1 MLEVKNVDVFYGD
14 VQVLWDVS
22 FNVQKGEIVALIG
35 ANGSGK
41 TTSLNTVSSILKPRK
56 GSVTYEGQPLHTRAP
71 HDLVA
76 LGIAHVPEARRLFP
90 EMTVKENLLLG
101 ALAPDA
107 KKARPEM
114 LEKVYGIFPRL
125 KEREKQAAG
134 TMSGGEQQMCAIAR
148 GLMSKPR
155 LLMLDE
161 PSLGLS
167 PILVTD
173 IFRVIAEVHDAGVTV
188 LLIEQNVFKTLAI
201 ADRAYVLESGRIVL
215 TGTGMT
221 SSTTSTSRRRTSA
234 SETQV
239 AVRALASGSPPPL
252 QHALRSLVVRRQG
265 DGTEKKKIFFERV
278 RAADRAADAIRD
290 ERRLDV
296 MQHLAARLVES
307 PSSRVSAIRGAGR
320 RKLGRRRG
328 EFS

>member
-1 MLEVKNVDVFYGD
+1 MLDVKGVDVYYGD

-41 TTSLNTVSSILKPRK
+41 TTSLNTVSSILRPRK
-56 GSVTYEGQPLHTRAP
+56 GAVTYEGQPLHTREP
-71 HDLVA
+71 HDLVG

-101 ALAPDA
+101 ALTPEA

-114 LEKVYGIFPRL
+114 LGKVYGIFPRL

-134 TMSGGEQQMCAIAR
+134 TLSGGEQQMCAIAR

-167 PILVTD
+167 PILVSD
-173 IFRVIAEVHDAGVTV
+173 IFRVIEEVHAAGVTV
-188 LLIEQNVFKTLAI
+188 LLIEQNVFKTLAV
-201 ADRAYVLESGRIVL
+201 ADRAYVLENGRIVL
-215 TGTGMT
+215 QGTGKDLLND
-221 SSTTSTSRRRTSA
+221 
-234 SETQV
+234 EHV
-239 AVRALASGSPPPL
+239 
-252 QHALRSLVVRRQG
+252 
-265 DGTEKKKIFFERV
+265 KK
-278 RAADRAADAIRD
+278 AY
-290 ERRLDV
+290 
-296 MQHLAARLVES
+296 
-307 PSSRVSAIRGAGR
+307 
-320 RKLGRRRG
+320 LGV
-328 EFS
+328 

>member
-1 MLEVKNVDVFYGD
+1 MLEVQNVDVFYGD

-41 TTSLNTVSSILKPRK
+41 TTSLNTISSILTPRK
-56 GSVTYEGQPLHTRAP
+56 GAVTYEGQALHTREP
-71 HDLVA
+71 HDLVG

-101 ALAPDA
+101 ALTPDA
-107 KKARPEM
+107 RKSRPEM

-167 PILVTD
+167 PILVSD
-173 IFRVIAEVHDAGVTV
+173 IFRVITEVHEAGVTV
-188 LLIEQNVFKTLAI
+188 LLVEQNVFKTLAV
-201 ADRAYVLESGRIVL
+201 ADRAYVLENGRIVL
-215 TGTGMT
+215 EGTGKDLLND
-221 SSTTSTSRRRTSA
+221 
-234 SETQV
+234 EHV
-239 AVRALASGSPPPL
+239 
-252 QHALRSLVVRRQG
+252 
-265 DGTEKKKIFFERV
+265 KK
-278 RAADRAADAIRD
+278 AY
-290 ERRLDV
+290 
-296 MQHLAARLVES
+296 
-307 PSSRVSAIRGAGR
+307 
-320 RKLGRRRG
+320 LGV
-328 EFS
+328 

>member
-1 MLEVKNVDVFYGD
+1 VLEVRNVDVFYGD

-22 FNVQKGEIVALIG
+22 FDVRKGEIVALIG

-41 TTSLNTVSSILKPRK
+41 TTSLNTISSILKPKK

-71 HDLVA
+71 HDLVT

-90 EMTVKENLLLG
+90 DMTVKENLLLG
-101 ALAPDA
+101 ALTPDA
-107 KKARPEM
+107 KKTRPEM

-167 PILVTD
+167 PILVSD
-173 IFRVIAEVHDAGVTV
+173 IFRVIQEVHDAGVTV
-188 LLIEQNVFKTLAI
+188 LLIEQNVFKTLAV
-201 ADRAYVLESGRIVL
+201 ADRAYVLENGRIVL
-215 TGTGMT
+215 EGKGKDLLNN
-221 SSTTSTSRRRTSA
+221 A
-234 SETQV
+234 HVKE
-239 AVRALASGSPPPL
+239 AY
-252 QHALRSLVVRRQG
+252 
-265 DGTEKKKIFFERV
+265 
-278 RAADRAADAIRD
+278 
-290 ERRLDV
+290 
-296 MQHLAARLVES
+296 
-307 PSSRVSAIRGAGR
+307 
-320 RKLGRRRG
+320 LGV
-328 EFS
+328 

>member
-1 MLEVKNVDVFYGD
+1 MLEVKGVDVFYGD

-56 GSVTYEGQPLHTRAP
+56 GAVTYEAQPLHTRAP
-71 HDLVA
+71 HELVG
-76 LGIAHVPEARRLFP
+76 LGIPHVPEARRLFP

-101 ALAPDA
+101 ALTPAA
-107 KKARPEM
+107 KKTRPEM

-173 IFRVIAEVHDAGVTV
+173 IFRVIQEVHDAGVTV
-188 LLIEQNVFKTLAI
+188 LLIEQNVFKTLAV
-201 ADRAYVLESGRIVL
+201 ADRAYVLENGRIVL
-215 TGTGMT
+215 EGPGKD
-221 SSTTSTSRRRTSA
+221 
-234 SETQV
+234 
-239 AVRALASGSPPPL
+239 LL
-252 QHALRSLVVRRQG
+252 N
-265 DGTEKKKIFFERV
+265 
-278 RAADRAADAIRD
+278 D
-290 ERRLDV
+290 EHV
-296 MQHLAARLVES
+296 KTAY
-307 PSSRVSAIRGAGR
+307 
-320 RKLGRRRG
+320 LGV
-328 EFS
+328 

>member
-1 MLEVKNVDVFYGD
+1 VLEVRNVDVFYGD

-41 TTSLNTVSSILKPRK
+41 TTSLNTISSILKPKR

-71 HDLVA
+71 HDLVT

-90 EMTVKENLLLG
+90 DMTVKENLLLG
-101 ALAPDA
+101 ALTPDA
-107 KKARPEM
+107 KKSRPEM

-167 PILVTD
+167 PILVSD
-173 IFRVIAEVHDAGVTV
+173 IFRVIQEVHDAGVTV
-188 LLIEQNVFKTLAI
+188 LLIEQNVFKTLAV
-201 ADRAYVLESGRIVL
+201 ADRAYVLENGRIVL
-215 TGTGMT
+215 EGPG
-221 SSTTSTSRRRTSA
+221 RD
-234 SETQV
+234 
-239 AVRALASGSPPPL
+239 LL
-252 QHALRSLVVRRQG
+252 N
-265 DGTEKKKIFFERV
+265 
-278 RAADRAADAIRD
+278 DAHVK
-290 ERRLDV
+290 E
-296 MQHLAARLVES
+296 AY
-307 PSSRVSAIRGAGR
+307 
-320 RKLGRRRG
+320 LGV
-328 EFS
+328 

>member
-1 MLEVKNVDVFYGD
+1 MPNMLEVQGIDVFYGD
-14 VQVLWDVS
+14 VQVLWDLS

-41 TTSLNTVSSILKPRK
+41 TTCLNAVSSILKPRK
-56 GSVTYEGQPLHTRAP
+56 GAITYEGQPLHTRAP
-71 HDLVA
+71 HDLVN

-114 LEKVYGIFPRL
+114 LDKVYQTFPRL

-134 TMSGGEQQMCAIAR
+134 TLSGGEQQMCAIAR

-167 PILVTD
+167 PILVSD
-173 IFRVIAEVHDAGVTV
+173 IFRVINEVHEAGVTV
-188 LLIEQNVFKTLAI
+188 LLVEQNVFKTLAI
-201 ADRAYVLESGRIVL
+201 ADRAYVLGNGRVVL
-215 TGTGMT
+215 HGKG
-221 SSTTSTSRRRTSA
+221 SDLLA
-234 SETQV
+234 DDN
-239 AVRALASGSPPPL
+239 VRQAY
-252 QHALRSLVVRRQG
+252 
-265 DGTEKKKIFFERV
+265 
-278 RAADRAADAIRD
+278 
-290 ERRLDV
+290 
-296 MQHLAARLVES
+296 
-307 PSSRVSAIRGAGR
+307 
-320 RKLGRRRG
+320 LGL
-328 EFS
+328 

>member
-1 MLEVKNVDVFYGD
+1 MSEVVLEVKGVDVFYGD

-22 FNVQKGEIVALIG
+22 FEVKKGEIVALFG

-41 TTSLNTVSSILKPRK
+41 TTSLNTVSSILTPRR
-56 GSVTYEGQPLHTRAP
+56 GTVTYEGQPLHTRAP
-71 HDLVA
+71 HDLVG

-101 ALAPDA
+101 ALTPDA
-107 KKARPEM
+107 RKSRPEM
-114 LEKVYGIFPRL
+114 LEKVYAIFPRL

-173 IFRVIAEVHDAGVTV
+173 IFKVIQDVHDAGVTV
-188 LLIEQNVFKTLAI
+188 LLVEQNVFKSLAI
-201 ADRAYVLESGRIVL
+201 ADRAYVLGNGRIVL
-215 TGTGMT
+215 TGTG
-221 SSTTSTSRRRTSA
+221 SGLLA
-234 SETQV
+234 DDN
-239 AVRALASGSPPPL
+239 VREAY
-252 QHALRSLVVRRQG
+252 
-265 DGTEKKKIFFERV
+265 
-278 RAADRAADAIRD
+278 
-290 ERRLDV
+290 
-296 MQHLAARLVES
+296 
-307 PSSRVSAIRGAGR
+307 
-320 RKLGRRRG
+320 LGL
-328 EFS
+328 